1 MRTPTKIIIKKIWR
15 WLLEVQQ
22 TVNEIQSKQMFGK
35 L

>member
-22 TVNEIQSKQMFGK
+22 TVDKIQSKQMFGK